1 LRIYKL
7 WNGDVGEQTIYKIT
21 GGKCNELTNHASFA
35 AMKLTDVQV
44 MTLIG
49 FYPSDACDL
58 DLIFIISH
66 IAMSHS

>member
-1 LRIYKL
+1 
-7 WNGDVGEQTIYKIT
+7 
-21 GGKCNELTNHASFA
+21 
-35 AMKLTDVQV
+35 MKLTDAQV